1 MTNVEVS
8 DKAIELQFTNAVD
21 YFGLYIPNLLSFY
34 ALFTKRV
41 NNGIDAIRICVKTD
55 VTPVLEYNESWVCG
69 CDRAV
74 FVFILSIEMYRFILH
89 HCTHRELTGANAFK
103 ASTAT
108 CNSKELQI
116 FLASAPEELAKY
128 VRESVWSKKTI
139 EEEINQKIA
148 ENDYY
153 YESVFQLLNQ
163 HQEQQQQ
170 QQQQDQDQQNG
181 QGQQQQQQ
189 SSSRDDEGDQDDQD
203 QDNETSSGSQGDE
216 DSDSESDQDQDG
228 SEGQDSEDQDG
239 QEGQDGSS
247 QSQSGGTG
255 EDGSDR
261 EGTESSQDGSETSSE
276 SGDAGDSDGNQGS
289 AKGRATG
296 RNSGDAG
303 QDGKGKSKKQ
313 NPKKDAFDEWNKN
326 GEQNTEEWGANN
338 IVDEMIRDVIENKCT
353 VTGWGKLSGEAVEE
367 IMLKN
372 KRKVNITPIIA
383 GFGATVRCRKRVST
397 RLRVNK
403 RYEYLPG
410 YRTDRKTK
418 MLFAIDSS
426 GSMSESDIRKG
437 CEILHNFYKKTEIDL
452 AFWDAKMVKP
462 QKLKKNF
469 QKITAP
475 GRGGTDP
482 HCIGEYL
489 KAHNMH
495 YDGVVIFTDCY
506 WEWTENNLG
515 SHIFVISSEKEYTVP
530 KFVKHHASI
539 QQLTHVFDD

>member
-41 NNGIDAIRICVKTD
+41 NNAIKSIRICVKTD
-55 VTPVLEYNESWVCG
+55 VTPVLEFNEAWVCD

-74 FVFILSIEMYRFILH
+74 FVFILAIEMYRFILH

-116 FLASAPEELAKY
+116 FLSSAPEELAKQ
-128 VRESVWSKKTI
+128 VRESIWCKKLI

-170 QQQQDQDQQNG
+170 QQQQQDQDQQNG

-189 SSSRDDEGDQDDQD
+189 SSS
-203 QDNETSSGSQGDE
+203 
-216 DSDSESDQDQDG
+216 QDG
-228 SEGQDSEDQDG
+228 
-239 QEGQDGSS
+239 
-247 QSQSGGTG
+247 
-255 EDGSDR
+255 
-261 EGTESSQDGSETSSE
+261 EGTSDAQDGSETSSE
-276 SGDAGDSDGNQGS
+276 SGDAGDSDGDQGS
-289 AKGRATG
+289 GEGRG
-296 RNSGDAG
+296 SGSNSGAPG
-303 QDGKGKSKKQ
+303 RDGKGKSKKQ
-313 NPKKDAFDEWNKN
+313 NPKNAFDEWNQN

-338 IVDEMIRDVIENKCT
+338 IVDEMIRDVIENKCK
-353 VTGWGKLSGEAVEE
+353 VTGWGKLSGDAVEE

-475 GRGGTDP
+475 GRGGTEP

-506 WEWTENNLG
+506 WEWKENNLG
-515 SHIFVISSEKEYTVP
+515 SHIFVISSEKNYTVP
-530 KFVKHHASI
+530 KFVRHHASI

>member
-41 NNGIDAIRICVKTD
+41 NNDIDTIRICVKTD
-55 VTPVLEYNESWVCG
+55 VTPVLEYNESWVCS

-74 FVFILSIEMYRFILH
+74 FVFILSIELYRFIHH
-89 HCTHRELTGANAFK
+89 HCTHRKLTGANAFK

-116 FLASAPEELAKY
+116 FLASAPEEIAKY
-128 VRESVWSKKTI
+128 VRESVWSKKLI
-139 EEEINQKIA
+139 EDEINQKIA

-170 QQQQDQDQQNG
+170 QQQHDQDQQNG
-181 QGQQQQQQ
+181 QGKQQQQQ
-189 SSSRDDEGDQDDQD
+189 SSSQDGEGDQDDQD
-203 QDNETSSGSQGDE
+203 QNDETSSSNQGDE
-216 DSDSESDQDQDG
+216 GQDGEDSESDQ
-228 SEGQDSEDQDG
+228 DQDG

-247 QSQSGGTG
+247 QSSSRGTG
-255 EDGSDR
+255 EDGSNGQ
-261 EGTESSQDGSETSSE
+261 GTSDDQDGSETGSE
-276 SGDAGDSDGNQGS
+276 SDEAGDSAGDQGS
-289 AKGRATG
+289 GEGRGTG
-296 RNSGDAG
+296 SNPSSAG
-303 QDGKGKSKKQ
+303 RDGKGKSKKQ
-313 NPKKDAFDEWNKN
+313 NPKKDAFDEWNQN
-326 GEQNTEEWGANN
+326 GDQNTEEWGANN
-338 IVDEMIRDVIENKCT
+338 IVDEMIRDVIENKCK
-353 VTGWGKLSGEAVEE
+353 VTGWGKLSGDAVEE

-383 GFGATVRCRKRVST
+383 GFGASVRCRKRVST

-426 GSMSESDIRKG
+426 GSMSDSDIRKG

-452 AFWDAKMVKP
+452 AFWDAQMVKP
-462 QKLKKNF
+462 QKLTKNF
-469 QKITAP
+469 QKVTAP

-482 HCIGEYL
+482 HCIGEWL
-489 KAHNMH
+489 KAHNAH

-515 SHIFVISSEKEYTVP
+515 QHIFVISSEKEYTVP
-530 KFVKHHASI
+530 NFVKHHASI
-539 QQLTHVFDD
+539 QQLTHIFDD

>member
-1 MTNVEVS
+1 
-8 DKAIELQFTNAVD
+8 
-21 YFGLYIPNLLSFY
+21 
-34 ALFTKRV
+34 
-41 NNGIDAIRICVKTD
+41 
-55 VTPVLEYNESWVCG
+55 
-69 CDRAV
+69 
-74 FVFILSIEMYRFILH
+74 
-89 HCTHRELTGANAFK
+89 
-103 ASTAT
+103 
-108 CNSKELQI
+108 
-116 FLASAPEELAKY
+116 
-128 VRESVWSKKTI
+128 
-139 EEEINQKIA
+139 
-148 ENDYY
+148 
-153 YESVFQLLNQ
+153 
-163 HQEQQQQ
+163 
-170 QQQQDQDQQNG
+170 
-181 QGQQQQQQ
+181 
-189 SSSRDDEGDQDDQD
+189 
-203 QDNETSSGSQGDE
+203 
-216 DSDSESDQDQDG
+216 
-228 SEGQDSEDQDG
+228 
-239 QEGQDGSS
+239 
-247 QSQSGGTG
+247 
-255 EDGSDR
+255 
-261 EGTESSQDGSETSSE
+261 
-276 SGDAGDSDGNQGS
+276 
-289 AKGRATG
+289 
-296 RNSGDAG
+296 
-303 QDGKGKSKKQ
+303 
-313 NPKKDAFDEWNKN
+313 
-326 GEQNTEEWGANN
+326 
-338 IVDEMIRDVIENKCT
+338 MIRDVIENKCK

-426 GSMSESDIRKG
+426 YSMSESDIRKG

-506 WEWTENNLG
+506 WEWKENNLG